1 MGLVRTHVSLS
12 GRLPRR
18 GFAVILTGV
27 LAVVAGGAFL
37 FAATATV
44 PVTALDPTLPTILVW
59 GVIALLAWIVLA
71 AGVRRL
77 HDRDR
82 SGHALWLFVV
92 LPWGLI
98 GLGTL
103 DRHGP
108 GEAAADLL
116 AAGLAAWGGF
126 ELLLRPGTR
135 GANRFGP
142 DPLAAA
148 ATPPESPTGA

>member
-1 MGLVRTHVSLS
+1 MGPVRTLVSLS

-18 GFAVILTGV
+18 GFAVILVAV
-27 LAVVAGGAFL
+27 LALVAGGAL
-37 FAATATV
+37 LLAATATV
-44 PVTALDPTLPTILVW
+44 PVSAIDPTVPTILLWGAIASAVW
-59 GVIALLAWIVLA
+59 LVLA

-82 SGHALWLFVV
+82 SGFALLLFAV
-92 LPWGLI
+92 LPWALV

-116 AAGLAAWGGF
+116 AAGLAAWGGI
-126 ELLLRPGTR
+126 EMLLRPGTR
-135 GANRFGP
+135 GANRYGP
-142 DPLAAA
+142 DPLGDREGAP
-148 ATPPESPTGA
+148 TPPTGL